1 MSTQKITKEEYLDRS
16 FDYTKLTKQE
26 LRQILLENNVDDIPP
41 LTSLKSTIQAAY
53 KKQIHDKID
62 SIKSNFTKEN
72 IFQKEKVKK
81 EENSNLSQISQE
93 ISHETPSFDASYHEA
108 SFNKSLMGENSSL
121 GNKTIEESS
130 EINSTAFSKTHK
142 VPFIAIPR
150 RKPEVV
156 VTPPRRRFPIMK
168 VILFLLALFCGYLKF
183 YCPYCGV
190 PGSLICIPVPNH
202 ARMVDGKL
210 ICDSGFRLSRGI
222 VDVCVPTGKD
232 EIHRKAK
239 EFISMLEYLKGDFT
253 FGHAKTPRISLSLI
267 TDDLVSKAVKSSPR
281 VIVTQDWVEAKT
293 ARVSLRVF
301 IKFYSVVLLK
311 IFLTLILVV
320 VAMKVYLSK
329 RQKAALQRTNAMTIS
344 KEIID
349 ILNRQIMMSVKSAQF
364 RPYVLAE
371 QVRDALE
378 IKEDL
383 WIYIQEIIQKNSN
396 VEKTVD
402 ENGKIVWKWIGP
414 VLYKAETT
422 EIQ

>member
-53 KKQIHDKID
+53 KKHIHDKID

-81 EENSNLSQISQE
+81 DENSTLSQISHESTTVDGSQHE
-93 ISHETPSFDASYHEA
+93 SSFTKSHI
-108 SFNKSLMGENSSL
+108 GESTL
-121 GNKTIEESS
+121 IGNKTIDESS
-130 EINSTAFSKTHK
+130 EINSTAFSRTHK
-142 VPFIAIPR
+142 VPFIAIPK
-150 RKPEVV
+150 RKTEVAAP
-156 VTPPRRRFPIMK
+156 TPVRRFPILK
-168 VILFLLALFCGYLKF
+168 FIICLLALFCGYLKF
-183 YCPYCGV
+183 YCPYCGT
-190 PGSLICIPVPNH
+190 PGALICIPVPKH
-202 ARMVDGKL
+202 ASLVDGQL

-222 VDVCVPTGKD
+222 IDVCVPAGKD
-232 EIHRKAK
+232 EIHRKAM
-239 EFISMLEYLKGDFT
+239 EFISMLEYLKGDFI
-253 FGHAKTPRISLSLI
+253 FGHAKSPKISLSLI
-267 TDDLVSKAVKSSPR
+267 TDELVSKEVKSSPR
-281 VIVTQDWVEAKT
+281 VIISQDWIEAKT

-301 IKFYSVVLLK
+301 IKFYAVLLFK
-311 IFLTLILVV
+311 VFLTLLLIVIVL
-320 VAMKVYLSK
+320 KVYLSK
-329 RQKAALQRTNAMTIS
+329 RRKATLLRTNAMTIS
-344 KEIID
+344 KEVID

-396 VEKTVD
+396 VEKTTD

-414 VLYKAETT
+414 VLYKAESA